1 MAFEPSG
8 LAPCE
13 KSYTICGFWQA
24 RLVHGSCTTVIR
36 DRDSLSGMATE
47 EEWKERI
54 GARIKQ
60 LRELKG
66 WSLGKLAIETGDRLK
81 KSAISNYEQGT
92 RMPGPE
98 EAILLAEAMGE
109 SPAHILCLD
118 DDMPALSK
126 LEAELIRNMRI
137 LPENERAQYAERIAA
152 LAMAYKKP
160 VPDKRVSATAY
171 NSKKRP
177 KPAVTTKRTPGSNDN

>member
-1 MAFEPSG
+1 
-8 LAPCE
+8 
-13 KSYTICGFWQA
+13 
-24 RLVHGSCTTVIR
+24 
-36 DRDSLSGMATE
+36 MATE
-47 EEWKERI
+47 QEWKERI
-54 GARIKQ
+54 GARIKE

-66 WSLGKLAIETGDRLK
+66 WSLGRLAIETGDRLK
-81 KSAISNYEQGT
+81 KSAISNYEQGI

-98 EAILLAEAMGE
+98 EAILLAEALGE

-137 LPENERAQYAERIAA
+137 LPENERDQYAERIAA
-152 LAMAYKKP
+152 LALAYKKP

-177 KPAVTTKRTPGSNDN
+177 KTASPSKRAPGPHDH